1 MKNVVTILVVM
12 ALSAGGV
19 YLYGKHVDRMT
30 TLSRLSLEWPSTE
43 GLITHSNLETRQRK
57 VGTSRKTQH
66 TVEIDYEYVVDG
78 DLYRNDTA
86 QFNQNDLSTIEKQR
100 LIARYPVGRQ
110 VEVFYNPSDPDE
122 SVLVPGSY
130 P

>member
-1 MKNVVTILVVM
+1 MKNVVTILVLIS
-12 ALSAGGV
+12 LSAGGV
-19 YLYGKHVDRMT
+19 YLYGKYVDRMT
-30 TLSRLSLEWPSTE
+30 TLSKLSLEWPSTE

-57 VGTSRKTQH
+57 VGTSRKMQH
-66 TVEIDYEYVVDG
+66 TVEINYEYVVDG

-86 QFNQNDLSTIEKQR
+86 QFNQNNLSTIEKQR
-100 LIARYPVGRQ
+100 LIARYPEGRQ